1 MYNLHITFLQ
11 RFLAIAVLCQ
21 NRAILDHTW
30 NGDWMQCGWGAFW
43 NENAVFKSS
52 WIVVLGWNLKHIWQ
66 SWSVVQLNCLS
77 SPVSIRR
84 CFHLHILQ
92 LNDADWSRVLPGAA
106 EIQHLLI
113 LFMQVVHTVR
123 HDKAHHSIV
132 YSAHNSCWNRS
143 LNHFVRQAKL
153 WYKSC
158 WLSLT

>member
-1 MYNLHITFLQ
+1 M
-11 RFLAIAVLCQ
+11 AVLISCAAELSVQ
-21 NRAILDHTW
+21 
-30 NGDWMQCGWGAFW
+30 
-43 NENAVFKSS
+43 SS
-52 WIVVLGWNLKHIWQ
+52 FDSQV
-66 SWSVVQLNCLS
+66 
-77 SPVSIRR
+77 
-84 CFHLHILQ
+84 FHLHILQ

-158 WLSLT
+158 